1 MGCRSKASCPDRAL
15 HLFLLLSEQA
25 DAGHWNNDSQWH
37 VLMAAK
43 LQSRAEV
50 SGERKEELVVRYS
63 ILDGSTGWSF
73 G

>member
-1 MGCRSKASCPDRAL
+1 M
-15 HLFLLLSEQA
+15 FLLLSEQA
-25 DAGHWNNDSQWH
+25 DAGHCNNDAQWH

-50 SGERKEELVVRYS
+50 SGERKEELVRYS